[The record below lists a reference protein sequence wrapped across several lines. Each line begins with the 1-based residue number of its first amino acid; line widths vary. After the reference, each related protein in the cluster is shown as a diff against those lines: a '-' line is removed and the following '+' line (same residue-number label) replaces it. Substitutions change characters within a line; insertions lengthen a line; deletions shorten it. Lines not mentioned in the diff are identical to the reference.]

1 MWSFAIG
8 GLNTVLVCDILRL
21 LCFVTYIVSYTTS
34 WENQV
39 QRFQILFLDEG
50 LKEDLFNLT
59 QYMMAMNGQMKGK
72 LSKGK
77 TRFPN

>member
-1 MWSFAIG
+1 MWSFAI
-8 GLNTVLVCDILRL
+8 
-21 LCFVTYIVSYTTS
+21 VSYTTC

-39 QRFQILFLDEG
+39 QRFQILFLDG

-72 LSKGK
+72 LSEGK

>member
-1 MWSFAIG
+1 MF
-8 GLNTVLVCDILRL
+8 CDIYSVIHYILR
-21 LCFVTYIVSYTTS
+21 
-34 WENQV
+34 EPV

-72 LSKGK
+72 LSEGK
-77 TRFPN
+77 TRVPN